1 LSKSPLLTVEQL
13 TFERDDCNVFQPA
26 NFSVEAGDIVQI
38 EGANGAGKT
47 TLMRLM
53 TSALQPSAGSVRYR
67 GRCISACRYEYLA
80 DILYI
85 GHQPGVKLT
94 LSAEENLRWMSPATT
109 SAAEITQALD
119 LVGLRGFTDVPCYS
133 LSAGQHRRVALA
145 RLSTSKAKIWYLDEP
160 FTSIDRQ
167 GVLALQ
173 QQLEAHL
180 QQGGAVVLSTH
191 QNLPIDGL
199 RKYNVQP
206 NSHLGAP
213 E

>member
-1 LSKSPLLTVEQL
+1 

-53 TSALQPSAGSVRYR
+53 TGALQPSAGSVRYR
-67 GRCISACRYEYLA
+67 GRCIADCRYEYLA
-80 DILYI
+80 NILYI

-94 LSAEENLRWMSPATT
+94 LSAEENLRWTSPATT
-109 SAAEITQALD
+109 STAEISQALE

-160 FTSIDRQ
+160 FTSIDRE
-167 GVLALQ
+167 GVQALQ

-180 QQGGAVVLSTH
+180 QRGGAVVLSTH

-199 RKYNVQP
+199 RKYNVKP
-206 NSHLGAP
+206 NGHQGP
-213 E
+213 QQ